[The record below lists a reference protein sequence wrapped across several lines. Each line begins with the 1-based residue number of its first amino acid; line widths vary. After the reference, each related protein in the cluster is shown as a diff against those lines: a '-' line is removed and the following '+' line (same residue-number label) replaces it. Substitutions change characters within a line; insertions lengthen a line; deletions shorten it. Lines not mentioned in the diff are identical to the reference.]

1 LQVEGRRVPR
11 ELKLLL
17 DVQAVPGVIHLL
29 DYYERPDS
37 FIYVL
42 ERPLHSKDLF
52 DFITERGRLEERL
65 ARDFLRQVL
74 QTVLACHARG
84 VLHRDLKDENL
95 IVDLQTLRLSLID
108 FGSGAVLNTGKKNST
123 NKEAGDEAPEEEEE
137 ETSFADFDG
146 TRVYAPPEWIR
157 CARYKA
163 GPATVWSL
171 GILLFD
177 MVQGDIPFDSD
188 ADICR
193 GEVPALSPDLS
204 AECRD
209 LVRQC
214 LQVEPHQRIRL
225 HQILAHPWFQPD
237 DLGGPAVA
245 AEISR
250 PGGGA
255 ADTSVTAASLR
266 AHRLSG
272 SCSSSGSS
280 ATR

>member
-1 LQVEGRRVPR
+1 MPR

-17 DVQAVPGVIHLL
+17 DVQSVPGVIHLL

-42 ERPLHSKDLF
+42 ERPAHSKDLF

-108 FGSGAVLNTGKKNST
+108 FGSGAVLPKKGKTEDN
-123 NKEAGDEAPEEEEE
+123 AAAEEEALF
-137 ETSFADFDG
+137 TDFDG

-157 CARYKA
+157 CARYQA

-188 ADICR
+188 VDICR

-204 AECRD
+204 PECRD
-209 LVRQC
+209 LVAQC
-214 LQVEPHQRIRL
+214 LRVEPLQRIRL
-225 HQILAHPWFQPD
+225 QRILAHPWFLKED
-237 DLGGPAVA
+237 DCVT
-245 AEISR
+245 
-250 PGGGA
+250 GGGGDA
-255 ADTSVTAASLR
+255 TATVGGGETAATVASSR
-266 AHRLSG
+266 SHRLSG